1 MCYNGR
7 FNCNPRMNSANSS
20 EMVENGEKVVI
31 IGDASVGKTSLIL
44 RYVNNT
50 FSDNVKPTIGCD
62 HYDKDVSIGG
72 QAVKLSIWDT
82 AGQERFRGLSSSYYK
97 KARCVIVV
105 FDITKKST
113 FDKIDFWRDEIANY
127 ADPDVLVMLVGNK
140 VDLQDKRVVLKDD
153 ATSYVNKHKFALYME
168 TSALENAEGQIEKLF
183 GLVAEKI
190 LERTKQEGSTSK
202 TLRQNEKKTGKE
214 KDVNLA
220 DGQKPED
227 DGCKC

>member
-1 MCYNGR
+1 MDSVNG
-7 FNCNPRMNSANSS
+7 S
-20 EMVENGEKVVI
+20 EVIENGEKVVI

-62 HYDKDVSIGG
+62 HYDKDVTVAN
-72 QAVKLSIWDT
+72 QTVKLSIWDT

-105 FDITKKST
+105 FDITKKSS

-127 ADPDVLVMLVGNK
+127 AEADVLVILVGNK
-140 VDLQDKRVVLKDD
+140 VDLQDKRVILKED
-153 ATSYVNKHKFALYME
+153 ATNYVNKHKFSLYME

-183 GLVAEKI
+183 SLETMKNDFRDFLSEKI
-190 LERTKQEGSTSK
+190 RI
-202 TLRQNEKKTGKE
+202 R
-214 KDVNLA
+214 V
-220 DGQKPED
+220 
-227 DGCKC
+227 